1 MPEIIKV
8 GMADLKVA
16 AEPGVLITIGLGSC
30 VGIALYDA
38 TTRVGGL
45 AHIMLPTSKRT
56 SNKSNGADLNPM
68 KYADTAVD
76 MTLRMMT
83 QKHAIKKNI
92 TAKIAGGAHMF
103 ACAKGSSS
111 SFLQVGD
118 NNVTAV
124 KEKLKHEGI
133 RLLSEDV
140 GLNYGRT
147 VELHT
152 NDGKYVIKTIAKGSK
167 VI

>member
-16 AEPGVLITIGLGSC
+16 TKPGVLITIGLGSC
-30 VGIALYDA
+30 VGIALYD
-38 TTRVGGL
+38 TKTRVGGL
-45 AHIMLPTSKRT
+45 AHIMLPTIKRT
-56 SNKSNGADLNPM
+56 TRSESGNGVNPM

-76 MTLRMMT
+76 MTLKKMI
-83 QKHAIKKNI
+83 QQHAVRKNI

-103 ACAKGSSS
+103 SCVNESS
-111 SFLQVGD
+111 SFLKVGE
-118 NNVTAV
+118 NNVAAV
-124 KEKLKHEGI
+124 KEKLKQEKI
-133 RLLSEDV
+133 KLLAEDV
-140 GLNYGRT
+140 GSNYGRT

>member
-38 TTRVGGL
+38 KTRVGGL

-56 SNKSNGADLNPM
+56 TSKSNGGDLNPM

-76 MTLRMMT
+76 MTIKKMIREN
-83 QKHAIKKNI
+83 AIKKNI

-103 ACAKGSSS
+103 ACAKDSS
-111 SFLQVGD
+111 SFLKVGE
-118 NNVTAV
+118 NNVAAV
-124 KEKLKHEGI
+124 KEKLRRERIK
-133 RLLSEDV
+133 LLAEDV

-152 NDGKYVIKTIAKGSK
+152 DDGKYIIKTIAKGSK

>member
-38 TTRVGGL
+38 RTRVGGL

-56 SNKSNGADLNPM
+56 SSKSNGDLNPM

-76 MTLRMMT
+76 LTLKMMIR
-83 QKHAIKKNI
+83 KHAIKKNI

-103 ACAKGSSS
+103 ACAKDSS
-111 SFLQVGD
+111 SFLKVGD
-118 NNVTAV
+118 NNVAAV
-124 KEKLKHEGI
+124 KEKLKQEGI

>member
-38 TTRVGGL
+38 RTRVGGL
-45 AHIMLPTSKRT
+45 AHIMLPNSKRT
-56 SNKSNGADLNPM
+56 SSKSNGGDLNPM

-76 MTLRMMT
+76 LTLQKMIR
-83 QKHAIKKNI
+83 KHATKKNI

-103 ACAKGSSS
+103 ACAKDSS

-124 KEKLKHEGI
+124 KEKLKQEGI